1 VGVGIFLLVLGAI
14 LALAVRSDASV
25 VDVQVVGLILMVA
38 GAAIVWFARRG
49 ATTHREVTTVQDTH
63 DPERPVRTVHET
75 VTEQDPAGGDP
86 PPTSV
91 T

>member
-1 VGVGIFLLVLGAI
+1 MGVGIFLLIVGAI

-38 GAAIVWFARRG
+38 GGAIVWFARRG
-49 ATTHREVTTVQDTH
+49 ATTEREVTTVEDRH
-63 DPERPVRTVHET
+63 DPDRTVRTVHET
-75 VTEQDPAGGDP
+75 VTEQDPTGGDP
-86 PPTSV
+86 PPTS